1 MDFQQAMKNPGTTF
15 GTPDVLEASTE
26 LTVAQKRAILMQWKD
41 QLTQLQTASDESM
54 TGPESH
60 GSGAECM
67 RRVVDALIRLDRPG
81 STANRSER

>member
-26 LTVAQKRAILMQWKD
+26 FTVDQKRAILLQWKD
-41 QLTQLQTASDESM
+41 QLVQLQEASGESM
-54 TGPESH
+54 TGPESN

-67 RRVVDALIRLDRPG
+67 RRVVDALIRLDR
-81 STANRSER
+81 